1 MFKGNWTWT
10 ILGLISILVRHF
22 AVQYPE
28 KTEEIYSRTIFP
40 GVRNVVDLTL
50 SQLPFATVYIFVA
63 SLFFYLSVFG
73 YYFFQ
78 KEGWKNRVGYTIR
91 STSNYLG
98 AIVFFFLVLWGYNYQ
113 RVPIFQQIGLKPIP
127 LNEDQLVREVELTR
141 NILNQL
147 RYNIEEDTVAIGET
161 MPYEDLEKLV
171 RANMRE
177 HLYLLGLNFT
187 GEPRTKQF
195 YPAGFM
201 RRMGILG
208 IYFPFTAESYIDPT
222 LHPLEKPF
230 TIAHEMAHS
239 YGVTDEGEANFIAW
253 VICSNSD
260 DPLLQYSGQ
269 LRLLRYQMGDLYRMS
284 QEVYIHFYKTLPA
297 GIRNDLR
304 AIQRIQEEIKPINLE
319 ISRKSND
326 LFLKTQGV
334 KAGVNSYQQL
344 PMLAFAWRNRL
355 SGIEE

>member
-1 MFKGNWTWT
+1 MLRGNWTWAS
-10 ILGLISILVRHF
+10 LGVLSILVRYL
-22 AVQYPE
+22 AVKHPE
-28 KTEEIYSRTIFP
+28 KTEELYSRTIFP
-40 GVRNVVDLTL
+40 GIRNLIDL
-50 SQLPFATVYIFVA
+50 SISRLPFPTVYIFVGTVILVI
-63 SLFFYLSVFG
+63 SFFIYQFL
-73 YYFFQ
+73 Q
-78 KEGWKNRVGYTIR
+78 KEGWKEKLGFSIR
-91 STSNYLG
+91 SLFNGLG
-98 AIVFFFLVLWGYNYQ
+98 VLVFFFLVLWGFNYQ
-113 RVPIFQQIGLKPIP
+113 RVPIFEQIGMKPVP
-127 LNEDQLVREVELTR
+127 LSMEQVQAELELTR

-147 RYNIEEDTVAIGET
+147 RYNIEEDTVAIET
-161 MPYEDLEKLV
+161 IIPYPELEKMV

-177 HLYLLGLNFT
+177 NLYLLGLNFT

-208 IYFPFTAESYIDPT
+208 IYFPYTGESYIDPT

-269 LRLLRYQMGDLYRMS
+269 LRLLRYQMNDLYRMS
-284 QEVYIHFYKTLPA
+284 REHYGDFLKTLPR
-297 GIRNDLR
+297 GIRNDL
-304 AIQRIQEEIKPINLE
+304 ISIQEANEKIKPFNLE

-326 LFLKTQGV
+326 LFLRTQGV
-334 KAGVNSYQQL
+334 KAGVASYQQL
-344 PMLAFAWRNRL
+344 PMLAYAWRNSL
-355 SGIEE
+355 NE

>member
-1 MFKGNWTWT
+1 MKGNWTWT
-10 ILGLISILVRHF
+10 ILGLISLLVRHF

-28 KTEEIYSRTIFP
+28 KTEEIYSRSFFP
-40 GVRNVVDLTL
+40 GIRNVIDKTI

-63 SLFFYLSVFG
+63 SVFALAV
-73 YYFFQ
+73 YFVYRLAKVQ
-78 KEGWKNRVGYTIR
+78 GWKQKLGYAIR
-91 STSNYLG
+91 NLFNSAG
-98 AIVFFFLVLWGYNYQ
+98 ALVFLFLFLWGYNYQ
-113 RVPIFQQIGLKPIP
+113 RVPIFQQLDLKPLA
-127 LNEDQLVREVELTR
+127 LNETQLIQELELTR
-141 NILNQL
+141 NISNQL
-147 RYNIEEDTVAIGET
+147 RYNITVDTLAIEEIMDFPE
-161 MPYEDLEKLV
+161 LEKLV
-171 RANMRE
+171 RSNMRE
-177 HLYLLGLNFT
+177 NLYLLGLNFT

-201 RRMGILG
+201 RKMGILG
-208 IYFPFTAESYIDPT
+208 IYFPYTGESYIDPT

-260 DPLLQYSGQ
+260 DALLQYSGQ
-269 LRLLRYQMGDLYRMS
+269 LRLLRYQMNDLYRMS
-284 QEVYIHFYKTLPA
+284 KELYSHFYKTLPA
-297 GIRNDLR
+297 GIRNDLQS
-304 AIQRIQEEIKPINLE
+304 IQRAQQAIKPINQEL
-319 ISRKSND
+319 SRKSND

-355 SGIEE
+355 KE

>member
-1 MFKGNWTWT
+1 MLRGNWTWA
-10 ILGLISILVRHF
+10 ILGLISLVIRYF

-28 KTEEIYSRTIFP
+28 KTEEIYSRSFFP
-40 GVRNVVDLTL
+40 GIRNLIDKTV
-50 SQLPFATVYIFVA
+50 SQLPFATVYIFVGTVIVVGI
-63 SLFFYLSVFG
+63 FFIYQFL
-73 YYFFQ
+73 Q
-78 KEGWKNRVGYTIR
+78 KEGWKQKTGYTIR
-91 STSNYLG
+91 SIFNG
-98 AIVFFFLVLWGYNYQ
+98 AGVLVFFFLFLWGYNYQ
-113 RVPIFQQIGLKPIP
+113 RVPIFQQIGMKPVP
-127 LNEDQLVREVELTR
+127 LNQEKLLGEIELTR
-141 NILNQL
+141 NIVNQL
-147 RYNIEEDTVAIGET
+147 RYNIEEDTFAIEKI
-161 MPYEDLEKLV
+161 MPYPELEKLV

-177 HLYLLGLNFT
+177 NLYLLGLNFT

-208 IYFPFTAESYIDPT
+208 IYFPFTGESYIDPT

-269 LRLLRYQMGDLYRMS
+269 LRLLRYQLNDLYRMS
-284 QEVYIHFYKTLPA
+284 KELYGEFYKTIPK
-297 GIRNDLR
+297 GIRNDLIS
-304 AIQRIQEEIKPINLE
+304 IQKINEQIKPINLE

-326 LFLKTQGV
+326 LFLRTQGV
-334 KAGVNSYQQL
+334 KAGINSYQQL
-344 PMLAFAWRNRL
+344 PMLAYAWRNSL
-355 SGIEE
+355 NE

>member
-1 MFKGNWTWT
+1 MFRGNWTWF

-22 AVQYPE
+22 AVLYPAHTE
-28 KTEEIYSRTIFP
+28 KFYSRLFFP
-40 GVRNVVDLTL
+40 GIRNLIDKTI

-63 SLFFYLSVFG
+63 SIFLFVGIYLYNFLRNN
-73 YYFFQ
+73 
-78 KEGWKNRVGYTIR
+78 GWKNKLGYSIR
-91 STSNYLG
+91 SLANFLG
-98 AIVFFFLVLWGYNYQ
+98 AIVFFFLILWGYNYQ
-113 RVPIFQQIGLKPIP
+113 RVPIFQQIGMKPVP
-127 LNEDQLVREVELTR
+127 LNESQLIAEIELTR

-147 RYNIEEDTVAIGET
+147 RYNIEEDTIPIESI
-161 MPYEDLEKLV
+161 MDYPELEKLV

-177 HLYLLGLNFT
+177 HLFLLGMNFT

-208 IYFPFTAESYIDPT
+208 IYFPFTGESYIDPT

-239 YGVTDEGEANFIAW
+239 YGVTDEGEANFIGW

-269 LRLLRYQMGDLYRMS
+269 LRLLRYQMNDLYRMS
-284 QEVYIHFYKTLPA
+284 KELYTHFYKTLPT
-297 GIRNDLR
+297 GVRNDLLS
-304 AIQRIQEEIKPINLE
+304 IQRVNEQIKPFNLE

-344 PMLAFAWRNRL
+344 PMLAFAWRNSL
-355 SGIEE
+355 NE

>member
-1 MFKGNWTWT
+1 
-10 ILGLISILVRHF
+10 
-22 AVQYPE
+22 
-28 KTEEIYSRTIFP
+28 
-40 GVRNVVDLTL
+40 
-50 SQLPFATVYIFVA
+50 LPFATVYIFVA
-63 SLFFYLSVFG
+63 SVFVFIGIYFYHLWH
-73 YYFFQ
+73 
-78 KEGWKNRVGYTIR
+78 KEGWEDKLGYSIR
-91 STSNYLG
+91 SLFNSLG
-98 AIVFFFLVLWGYNYQ
+98 ALIFLFLILWGYNYQ
-113 RVPIFQQIGLKPIP
+113 RIPIFEQIGMKPLP
-127 LNEDQLVREVELTR
+127 LNQEQLMGELELTR

-147 RYNIEEDTVAIGET
+147 RYNIEEDTIAIESIIDY
-161 MPYEDLEKLV
+161 PELEKLV

-177 HLYLLGLNFT
+177 NLYLLGLNFT

-201 RRMGILG
+201 RKMGILG
-208 IYFPFTAESYIDPT
+208 IYFPYTGESYIDPT

-239 YGVTDEGEANFIAW
+239 YGVTDEGEANFIGW

-269 LRLLRYQMGDLYRMS
+269 LRLLRYQMNDLYRMS
-284 QEVYIHFYKTLPA
+284 KEDYSAFYKTLPT
-297 GIRNDLR
+297 GIRNDLIS
-304 AIQRIQEEIKPINLE
+304 IQITQQKIKPFNLE

-344 PMLAFAWRNRL
+344 PMLAFAWRNSL
-355 SGIEE
+355 NE

>member
-1 MFKGNWTWT
+1 MFRGNWTWT

-22 AVQYPE
+22 AIKYPE
-28 KTEEIYSRTIFP
+28 KTEALYSRAFFP
-40 GVRNVVDLTL
+40 GIRNLVDKTI

-63 SLFFYLSVFG
+63 SVFVFFGIYIYHLWR
-73 YYFFQ
+73 
-78 KEGWKNRVGYTIR
+78 KEGWKNKIGYSIR
-91 STSNYLG
+91 SLFNSLG
-98 AIVFFFLVLWGYNYQ
+98 ALIFLFLILWGYNYQ
-113 RVPIFQQIGLKPIP
+113 RIPIFEQIGMKPLP
-127 LNEDQLVREVELTR
+127 LNQEQLMGELQLTR

-147 RYNIEEDTVAIGET
+147 RYNIEEDTVAIESI
-161 MPYEDLEKLV
+161 MDYPDLEKLV

-177 HLYLLGLNFT
+177 NLYLLGLNFT

-201 RRMGILG
+201 RKMGILG
-208 IYFPFTAESYIDPT
+208 IYFPFTGESYIDPT

-239 YGVTDEGEANFIAW
+239 YGVTDEGEANFIGW

-269 LRLLRYQMGDLYRMS
+269 LRLLRYQMNDLYRMS
-284 QEVYIHFYKTLPA
+284 REEYTAFYKTLPT
-297 GIRNDLR
+297 GIRNDLIS
-304 AIQRIQEEIKPINLE
+304 IQIAQQKIKPFNLE

-344 PMLAFAWRNRL
+344 PMLAFAWRNSL
-355 SGIEE
+355 NE

>member
-10 ILGLISILVRHF
+10 ILGLTSLLVRHF
-22 AVQYPE
+22 AIKYPE
-28 KTEEIYSRTIFP
+28 KAELVYSRTVFP
-40 GVRNVVDLTL
+40 GIRNIVDTTI
-50 SQLPFATVYIFVA
+50 SQLPFATVYLFVA
-63 SLFFYLSVFG
+63 SIFIFIGIFI

-78 KEGWKNRVGYTIR
+78 KQGWKNKLGYSIR
-91 STSNYLG
+91 SLFNSLG

-113 RVPIFQQIGLKPIP
+113 RVPIFQQVNINPIP
-127 LNEDQLVREVELTR
+127 LNQEQLEDEMNLTLRIVNNLR
-141 NILNQL
+141 NTITQ
-147 RYNIEEDTVAIGET
+147 DTVAIEEILA
-161 MPYEDLEKLV
+161 YDSLERLV

-177 HLYLLGLNFT
+177 NLYLLGLNFT

-208 IYFPFTAESYIDPT
+208 IYFPFTGESYIDPT

-253 VICSNSD
+253 VICSNSE

-269 LRLLRYQMGDLYRMS
+269 LRLLRYQMNDLFRMSRDLYRD
-284 QEVYIHFYKTLPA
+284 FYQGLPT
-297 GIRNDLR
+297 GIRNDLLS
-304 AIQRIQEEIKPINLE
+304 IQKIQEQIKPFNLE

-344 PMLAFAWRNRL
+344 PMLAFAWRNTLRD
-355 SGIEE
+355 

>member
-1 MFKGNWTWT
+1 MFRGNWTWT

-22 AVQYPE
+22 AIKYPE
-28 KTEEIYSRTIFP
+28 KTEALYSRAFFP
-40 GVRNVVDLTL
+40 GIRNLVDKTI

-63 SLFFYLSVFG
+63 SVFVFIGIYFYHLWH
-73 YYFFQ
+73 
-78 KEGWKNRVGYTIR
+78 KEGWEDKLGYSIR
-91 STSNYLG
+91 SLFNSLG
-98 AIVFFFLVLWGYNYQ
+98 ALIFLFLILWGYNYQ
-113 RVPIFQQIGLKPIP
+113 RIPIFEQIGMKPLP
-127 LNEDQLVREVELTR
+127 LNQEQLMGELELTR

-147 RYNIEEDTVAIGET
+147 RYNIEEDTIAIESIIDY
-161 MPYEDLEKLV
+161 PELEKLV

-177 HLYLLGLNFT
+177 NLYLLGLNFT

-201 RRMGILG
+201 RKMGILG
-208 IYFPFTAESYIDPT
+208 IYFPYTGESYIDPT

-239 YGVTDEGEANFIAW
+239 YGVTDEGEANFIGW

-269 LRLLRYQMGDLYRMS
+269 LRLLRYQMNDLYRMS
-284 QEVYIHFYKTLPA
+284 KEDYSAFYKTLPT
-297 GIRNDLR
+297 GIRNDLIS
-304 AIQRIQEEIKPINLE
+304 IQIAQQKIKPFNLE

-344 PMLAFAWRNRL
+344 PMLAFAWRNSL
-355 SGIEE
+355 NE

>member
-1 MFKGNWTWT
+1 MFRGNWTWF

-22 AVQYPE
+22 AVLYPDRTE
-28 KTEEIYSRTIFP
+28 KFYSRLFFP
-40 GVRNVVDLTL
+40 GIRNLIDKTI

-63 SLFFYLSVFG
+63 SIFLFVGIYSYNFL
-73 YYFFQ
+73 
-78 KEGWKNRVGYTIR
+78 KNKGWKNKLGYSIR
-91 STSNYLG
+91 SLANFLG
-98 AIVFFFLVLWGYNYQ
+98 AIVFFFLILWGYNYQ
-113 RVPIFQQIGLKPIP
+113 RVPIFQQIGMKPVP
-127 LNEDQLVREVELTR
+127 LNESQLVAEIELTR

-147 RYNIEEDTVAIGET
+147 RYNIEEDTIPIEKI
-161 MPYEDLEKLV
+161 MDYPDLEKLV

-177 HLYLLGLNFT
+177 HLFLLGMNFT

-208 IYFPFTAESYIDPT
+208 IYFPFTGESYIDPT

-239 YGVTDEGEANFIAW
+239 YGVTDEGEANFIGW

-269 LRLLRYQMGDLYRMS
+269 LRLLRYQMNDLYRMS
-284 QEVYIHFYKTLPA
+284 KELYIHFYKTLPT
-297 GIRNDLR
+297 GIRNDLLS
-304 AIQRIQEEIKPINLE
+304 IQRVNEQIKPFNLE

-344 PMLAFAWRNRL
+344 PMLAFAWRNSL
-355 SGIEE
+355 NE